1 MSPEKKISKR
11 QAMRAKRQRQ
21 ARMQRLGM
29 IGIIVVGALL
39 VAAVLIL
46 PNLRTNTEF
55 TSRPNANDNVMG
67 VPDAPITIT
76 EYSDYKCGHC
86 GSFVFETEPLLI
98 KNYIEPGSVKFVY
111 RSMGSW
117 ISEQSLLAAEA
128 SYCAGEENK
137 FWEFHDILFANQG
150 ASFDMTNFMAWAGLI
165 ELDEDA
171 FKQCM
176 NERRYQSRAE
186 QDAQDGNA
194 HGVEGT
200 PIFFLTYSVDGA
212 EKTRIIQGAQPIESF
227 QREIDA
233 ALAEMGIQ

>member
-1 MSPEKKISKR
+1 MSPEKKMSKR

-21 ARMQRLGM
+21 VRVQRLGM

-39 VAAVLIL
+39 VAAALII

-55 TSRPNANDNVMG
+55 TSRPNANNNVMG

-86 GSFVFETEPLLI
+86 GSFVFETEPFLV
-98 KNYIEPGSVKFVY
+98 KDYIETGFVKFVY
-111 RSMGSW
+111 RSMGGW

-137 FWEFHDILFANQG
+137 FWEYHDILFSNQG
-150 ASFDMTNFMAWAGLI
+150 ASFDMTSFMTWADTIGL
-165 ELDEDA
+165 DKDA
-171 FKQCM
+171 FMNCM
-176 NERRYQSRAE
+176 DERRYQSRAE
-186 QDAQDGNA
+186 QDSQDGNA
-194 HGVEGT
+194 LGVQGT
-200 PIFFLTYSVDGA
+200 PMFFLTYSVDGA

-233 ALAEMGIQ
+233 ALAEMGIE